1 MPQNNG
7 QAEWGRLRSDAVDAV
22 AVLARQLQDPEAS
35 NQNILDVYIYAKN
48 ILAEAMQ
55 ALIRTDLPENFPP
68 FHEMRKRLGD
78 EMAKRYGDR
87 ISEIYLTVPYGSRVH
102 EQLFTLLL
110 MRSPEPVTAALL
122 RVVTAD
128 SVHAERRTR
137 ELRELGLQIK
147 TVKSGGSETYALESL
162 ELDPAMIPTIIKNNI
177 RSKGPGPGTDQLL
190 RELGF

>member
-1 MPQNNG
+1 MAPSS
-7 QAEWGRLRSDAVDAV
+7 APIEWARLREDAIGAV
-22 AVLARQLQDPEAS
+22 AVLAEQLDDIEAP
-35 NQNILDVYIYAKN
+35 NQNILDAYIFAKSL
-48 ILAEAMQ
+48 LAQAMQ
-55 ALIRTDLPENFPP
+55 ALIRTDLPENYPP

-78 EMAKRYGDR
+78 EIAKRYGDR
-87 ISEIYLTVPYGSRVH
+87 ISEVYLTVPYGSRVH

-110 MRSPEPVTAALL
+110 MHSPEPVTAALL

-147 TVKSGGSETYALESL
+147 MAKAGGSETYALESL
-162 ELDPAMIPTIIKNNI
+162 ELDPAMIPAIIKNNI
-177 RSKGPGPGTDQLL
+177 RAKGPGPGTDQLL